1 MGLDQQH
8 LASMAHADASRCNQ
22 CALHALCLQGMT
34 GCFSSALGP
43 VVAEDLKISKGQA
56 LYHSGERSHDL
67 FVVKSG
73 AFKIMTPVCGHQA
86 HISGFRLPGDLIC
99 ACGLACGQYAFTAIA
114 LDRATVCRLPMDR
127 LREASLRQPLLT
139 QGLLQ
144 ALSTQAVIAQR
155 QITRA
160 NLPALTR
167 FALFLRD
174 LSAHHRRRSL
184 SAIAFDLP
192 MPRTDIADYLSLAP
206 ETISRLLASLTKT
219 GVIAVDGKLVQILDS
234 AALDDAAE
242 AIA

>member
-8 LASMAHADASRCNQ
+8 LASMAHADASRCHQ
-22 CALHALCLQGMT
+22 CALHALCLPGMT
-34 GCFSSALGP
+34 GCFTSALGP
-43 VVAEDLKISKGQA
+43 VVAEDLKVSKGQA
-56 LYHSGERSHDL
+56 LYRSGDRSQNL
-67 FVVKSG
+67 YVVKSG
-73 AFKIMTPVCGHQA
+73 AFKILTPVCGQESHV
-86 HISGFRLPGDLIC
+86 SGFRLPGDLVG
-99 ACGLACGQYAFTAIA
+99 ACGLSCGEYAFTAVA
-114 LDRATVCRLPMDR
+114 LDRSTVCRLPMDR

-144 ALSTQAVIAQR
+144 ALSTQAAIAQR

-160 NLPALTR
+160 NLPALAR

-174 LSAHHRRRSL
+174 LSAHHKRRSL
-184 SAIAFDLP
+184 SAVTFDLP

-206 ETISRLLASLTKT
+206 ETISRLLANLTKA

-234 AALDDAAE
+234 ARLDEAAE